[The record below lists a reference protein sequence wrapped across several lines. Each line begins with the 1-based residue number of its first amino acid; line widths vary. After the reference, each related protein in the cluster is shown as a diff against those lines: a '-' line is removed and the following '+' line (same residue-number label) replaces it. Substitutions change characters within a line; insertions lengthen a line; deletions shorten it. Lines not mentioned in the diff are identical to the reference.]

1 MELWPSPVK
10 IRYEKSV
17 LKMIKRGYSIQE
29 KLHIRQ
35 IRRLVKIYENTGFT
49 VDEKKHTCRKIRG
62 WLKKSHKGQFRK
74 WLEYSGSKTSVS
86 RMFYF
91 DWKSTSLY
99 WVWNNIGH
107 CEQASVCKIIQ
118 ILLTRKIIFRFG
130 AHRFYSLGVCL
141 KNPVCQSASKSHINL
156 KLHI

>member
-1 MELWPSPVK
+1 
-10 IRYEKSV
+10 
-17 LKMIKRGYSIQE
+17 MIKRGYSIQE

-49 VDEKKHTCRKIRG
+49 VDEKKTHLPKDKRVI
-62 WLKKSHKGQFRK
+62 KKSHKGQFRK

-130 AHRFYSLGVCL
+130 AHRFYSLGL
-141 KNPVCQSASKSHINL
+141 FEKSCVSICFQIPH
-156 KLHI
+156 